1 MLTSFGACFPLRW
14 FVNNGQLSQGGASM
28 GTRGKIQISK
38 MTVSS
43 LPFSSK
49 ILLYLLLICE
59 LILKDKSD
67 ISNSLKNLHEGN
79 LTFPR
84 AELIPFL
91 RSVDREVDEYATD
104 SNLKKYLSKFLKM
117 CQNVVLNYENLEADL
132 CILSVCYRCRIVNVF
147 FMV

>member
-1 MLTSFGACFPLRW
+1 
-14 FVNNGQLSQGGASM
+14 M

-38 MTVSS
+38 VTVSS

-49 ILLYLLLICE
+49 ILLYLVLICE
-59 LILKDKSD
+59 LILKDKSY
-67 ISNSLKNLHEGN
+67 ISNSLKNLDKGN

-117 CQNVVLNYENLEADL
+117 CQNVVLNNENLEADL
-132 CILSVCYRCRIVNVF
+132 CILRVCYRYRIVNVF
-147 FMV
+147 FKV

>member
-1 MLTSFGACFPLRW
+1 
-14 FVNNGQLSQGGASM
+14 M

-43 LPFSSK
+43 PPFSSK
-49 ILLYLLLICE
+49 ILLYLVLICE

-67 ISNSLKNLHEGN
+67 ISNSLKNLDEGN

-117 CQNVVLNYENLEADL
+117 CQNVVLLNNENLEADL
-132 CILSVCYRCRIVNVF
+132 CILRVCNRCRIVNVF
-147 FMV
+147 FMA